1 MNDKIDEQMTNLEN
15 KINALKEKQKALKKK
30 KKADEKLKKEKLI
43 SDIGKEF
50 FNIGFTSLDLITKH
64 KEQLKSILSSK
75 ISSAESNKSNS
86 NNKQQHKNN

>member
-50 FNIGFTSLDLITKH
+50 FKIGFTSIELIEKH
-64 KEQLKSILSSK
+64 KSEIENILKVK
-75 ISSAESNKSNS
+75 NNTSAT
-86 NNKQQHKNN
+86 HKNNKN